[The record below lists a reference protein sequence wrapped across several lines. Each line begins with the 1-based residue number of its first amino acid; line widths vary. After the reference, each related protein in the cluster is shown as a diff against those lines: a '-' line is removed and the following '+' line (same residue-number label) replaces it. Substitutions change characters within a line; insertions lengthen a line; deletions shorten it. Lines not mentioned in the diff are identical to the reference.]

1 MPTCTEC
8 GHVIPPEDP
17 TDAQGDAF
25 LDDDSTEACGLCSFL
40 WIDLMLH
47 VFKRTMEERAV

>member
-1 MPTCTEC
+1 M
-8 GHVIPPEDP
+8 IPPEDP
-17 TDAQGDAF
+17 TDAQVDAF